1 MFKDAIPGTP
11 PMRRVTRPLD
21 FIVWFLVL
29 LFVLTVASRSN
40 AQNSAPQCVTL
51 AQATEQADRAGA
63 AIVHLTPDQA
73 KRAAA
78 IYDSIPPATISDA
91 ARSSGAA
98 AMSRESAS
106 FRANS
111 CRPYPTSSLHPP
123 FRTTQPPGYS
133 LLPIH
138 FQGPGV

>member
-11 PMRRVTRPLD
+11 QPRRVTRPMD

-29 LFVLTVASRSN
+29 LFVCAVASRGN
-40 AQNSAPQCVTL
+40 AQTCVTH
-51 AQATEQADRAGA
+51 EQANEMANRAGA

-91 ARSSGAA
+91 TNAALVFLPIGGVILVGPAGMYCGSARVPPDAWEGIVSRIMGARS
-98 AMSRESAS
+98 
-106 FRANS
+106 
-111 CRPYPTSSLHPP
+111 
-123 FRTTQPPGYS
+123 
-133 LLPIH
+133 
-138 FQGPGV
+138 